1 MRNQSTGK
9 FKCDICDLGAVLF
22 FWARSGMAT
31 TRVVILHFVDRQK
44 AISIPEVSTPDVEFL
59 KGAFQQWTGESAE
72 PHFQHFDKEWEEW
85 LEMDEDSKLGNRERI
100 QVVLSSARTTN
111 EPVLVSM

>member
-1 MRNQSTGK
+1 MDWG
-9 FKCDICDLGAVLF
+9 ICGA
-22 FWARSGMAT
+22 
-31 TRVVILHFVDRQK
+31 
-44 AISIPEVSTPDVEFL
+44 
-59 KGAFQQWTGESAE
+59 AFPAL
-72 PHFQHFDKEWEEW
+72 DKEWEEW